1 MKNYKVRFNKGHLVD
16 METGERVLLKRGR
29 TFTIQGDDDSF
40 ESEDDLVK
48 LKNKALDHHSKL
60 EKLKSNFKN
69 HQFIQIAK
77 AGDFLAFKIGIS
89 RPTNEDSTPKYW
101 FNAQLMED
109 LYLQKNLK
117 KDKATYKLAPCLVRS
132 VDCFKG
138 GINLYEEIYG
148 FSLNNL
154 FSNMVAFY
162 FMLQRSGACNAFNT
176 FNLIPRPAKNF
187 DDFQMMKRTEL
198 GEIRNYYQQK

>member
-16 METGERVLLKRGR
+16 TETHKRVLLKRGN

-48 LKNKALDHHSKL
+48 LKNKALDHQSKL

-77 AGDFLAFKIGIS
+77 AGDFLAFNIGIS

-101 FNAQLMED
+101 FNAQLLED
-109 LYLQKNLK
+109 LYLKKNLK
-117 KDKATYKLAPCLVRS
+117 KDKAIYNLAPCLVRS
-132 VDCFKG
+132 IDCFDG

-162 FMLQRSGACNAFNT
+162 FMLQRSGACNAFNA
-176 FNLIPRPAKNF
+176 FYLIHRPAKDYN
-187 DDFQMMKRTEL
+187 DFQKMRPTEL
-198 GEIRNYYQQK
+198 EEIRKYYQQ